1 MKKQAMEWPVLGKCK
16 EKRKAFDLIRG
27 EKNVFPDLTSKII
40 RRYLYGIR
48 FKTPSVQG
56 LDTHSMLM
64 GCSAL
69 GIIKEPSDLTVN
81 QAIMRVIQAQ
91 RALALRYKHSDLLQ
105 YLERASWMQT
115 AEALTAHFWPRTVN
129 KDLYVVGEIQ
139 KLYKVHLVLAAL
151 SVQVPAYWTPWRHAG
166 HLVGWLRI
174 YAYGQK
180 KQKLW
185 VYEWDWDQGLK
196 ELTKSAEALGIK
208 DASFIDLCCEL
219 AEGNVFAPTL
229 RGKFARKIFA
239 PLVFHR
245 EAKEIL
251 RHAKSKK
258 SLLWWDEYNALVLSK
273 SYFKQI
279 DGYWVDLV
287 DDSYVLWNYTI
298 KINDKNLL
306 IFLSDDY
313 IRSVKSSIKEIINSS
328 VGVQAKVYRTSE
340 IMRGVHSWAKYCFH
354 AKPQCNELER
364 WVWQKLNKKILKHS
378 KNLDALYFNI
388 RNASWDNFLYVR
400 KKSMLLDDI
409 SIEQW
414 VKWWTPRR

>member
-1 MKKQAMEWPVLGKCK
+1 MLGKCK

-48 FKTPSVQG
+48 FTTPSVHG

-64 GCSAL
+64 GWSAM
-69 GIIKEPSDLTVN
+69 GIIKEPSGSDLTVN

-129 KDLYVVGEIQ
+129 KELYVVGEIQ

-180 KQKLW
+180 KHKLW

-208 DASFIDLCCEL
+208 DAGFIDLCCEL

-279 DGYWVDLV
+279 DGNWVDLV
-287 DDSYVLWNYTI
+287 DDSYMLWNYTI
-298 KINDKNLL
+298 KIHDKNLL

-328 VGVQAKVYRTSE
+328 VGVQTKVYRTSE

-364 WVWQKLNKKILKHS
+364 WVWQKLNKKIFKHS

-409 SIEQW
+409 TIEQW